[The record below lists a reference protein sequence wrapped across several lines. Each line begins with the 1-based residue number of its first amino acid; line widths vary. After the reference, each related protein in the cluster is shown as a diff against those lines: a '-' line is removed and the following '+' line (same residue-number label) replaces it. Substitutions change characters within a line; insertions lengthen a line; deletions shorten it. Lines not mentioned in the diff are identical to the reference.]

1 MRVLL
6 LTGAVALAAY
16 LFFRK
21 LRPARV
27 AVPSLL
33 LWARVLA
40 DPREMTLWDRIRRA
54 VSLVVTCAIAG
65 ALALAIGDPRRA
77 ASSSEGDGTR
87 TLIVLDS
94 SWSMLARASGGTRWD
109 RAVGE
114 ARRIAAAAGGEV
126 AIATTG
132 DGLVE
137 GPTTDRA
144 LLDAALERLTPGAA
158 AGPWPE
164 LDAADSVHFL
174 TDGGT
179 SHPNDPGIAV
189 HSVYEPASNVAIT
202 AFDVRTRDDGRSE
215 VYLEAAN
222 FGPRRDVRI
231 TVRRGEAVLID
242 RTVGIEDGQS
252 ARHVIPIPSSG
263 EPRLTA
269 RVAADDDALALDDQ
283 AFAWIA
289 AADPIKVAVAGPQ
302 TAWLA
307 RLFAEIPTVQ
317 PRFVSAADYKPGDG
331 EVAIFDESI
340 PSAPPD
346 VPALLIHPPANE
358 VLDQP
363 RWIAAG
369 THPVLRGVDPLTL
382 SISRASVY
390 GGGGLVPI
398 ATSTRDQPLIAVRDQ
413 VGSPRMVVVSFGA
426 RGSNLAEAPGF
437 PVLMG
442 NALEWLAG
450 RDGIAARHLGRA
462 AFDPSI
468 ERIKD
473 GSGAVLPLLQL
484 PGENVTTLHAPGF
497 YTAERRGARAVFAV
511 NAGDP
516 QISNLRHAPAGV
528 APRQADLATALRSRP
543 WWIYLA
549 VFAFAAAA
557 VEWWTWLRRITV

>member
-1 MRVLL
+1 MSIVLAA
-6 LTGAVALAAY
+6 GAIALAAY

-65 ALALAIGDPRRA
+65 ALALAIGDPRRTGA
-77 ASSSEGDGTR
+77 TEGDGSR
-87 TLIVLDS
+87 TLVVLDS

-114 ARRIAAAAGGEV
+114 ARRLAAAAGGEV
-126 AIATTG
+126 AIATTS
-132 DGLVE
+132 DGMVE

-144 LLDAALERLTPGAA
+144 LLDAALERLTPGGAP
-158 AGPWPE
+158 GPWPE
-164 LDAADSVHFL
+164 LDRADGVHFI

-179 SHPNDPGIAV
+179 PHPSDQPVTV

-215 VYLEAAN
+215 VFLEVTN
-222 FGPRRDVRI
+222 FGPRRDTRI
-231 TVRRGEAVLID
+231 VVRRGEAELLD
-242 RTVGIEDGQS
+242 RTLAIDDGQS
-252 ARHVIPIPSSG
+252 ARHVIPIPSGG

-269 RVAADDDALALDDQ
+269 AVTASDDALAIDNE

-289 AADPIKVAVAGPQ
+289 AADPIRVTVVGPQ

-307 RLFAEIPTVQ
+307 RLLAQSQNVQ
-317 PRFVSAADYKPGDG
+317 PRFVAPADYQPGGSD
-331 EVAIFDESI
+331 VVIFDEWVPPGPSDI
-340 PSAPPD
+340 PSLLFRPPTTN
-346 VPALLIHPPANE
+346 VI
-358 VLDQP
+358 DQP
-363 RWIAAG
+363 RWIAAAA
-369 THPVLRGVDPLTL
+369 HPVLRGVDPLTM
-382 SISRASVY
+382 SISRASSY
-390 GGGGLVPI
+390 DTADLVPI
-398 ATSTRDQPLIAVRDQ
+398 ATSTLDQPLIAVRDR
-413 VGSPRMVVVSFGA
+413 VGTPRMVVVAFGA

-450 RDGIAARHLGRA
+450 RGDGLPRHVGRA
-462 AFDPSI
+462 GFDPSI
-468 ERIKD
+468 ERVKD
-473 GSGAVLPLLQL
+473 ASGALVPLLQL
-484 PGENVTTLHAPGF
+484 PGESVGTLQAPGF
-497 YTAERRGARAVFAV
+497 YTVERRGARTVFAV

-516 QISNLRHAPAGV
+516 QMSNLRHAPAGV
-528 APRQADLATALRSRP
+528 STNGPDLAAALRSRP

-549 VFAFAAAA
+549 AFAFAAAA